1 LQGIYKLLLLSVL
14 VFLIDFFGL
23 QLPQLALE
31 SDILAELISQL
42 KIFNVTIQNPLEADT
57 IKY

>member
-1 LQGIYKLLLLSVL
+1 LVL
-14 VFLIDFFGL
+14 VFLIDFSGL

-31 SDILAELISQL
+31 SDVLAELISQL
-42 KIFNVTIQNPLEADT
+42 KIFSVTIQGPLKAGT

>member
-1 LQGIYKLLLLSVL
+1 MQRIYKLLLLSVL
-14 VFLIDFFGL
+14 VFLINFSGL

-31 SDILAELISQL
+31 SDVLAELISQL
-42 KIFNVTIQNPLEADT
+42 KIFSVTIQGPLKAGT